1 MMHFFK
7 AWMSARRRKA
17 NQLARAQRP
26 PQPELLENRVA
37 LAAAHGLA
45 NGLLDAPP
53 PQANNP
59 YVEVRV
65 VGNPH
70 NDASQDSSQS
80 HVEVRVVGNPHN
92 DASQDS
98 SQSSEGADA
107 PGQAEAKAS
116 KPATAESSDQPDAA
130 ASAPEPVA
138 KSDQVTA
145 DQNDTSPMTSPS
157 ATTPS
162 SDNAPAGKKAVEQE
176 RSAQAPAVTDSQTS
190 SAEAPSAPTNGS
202 GLRTPEAPAAVAEA
216 SGRPSIS
223 EAATVRPEAAL
234 TAAQDQ
240 GGSGLQLTLALE
252 TPAAGTP
259 PPAAASQ
266 PVDSS
271 ALSGIRPAAAV
282 PSFTPPLP
290 LLPQPAAVPVQAVAD
305 AEPAAPEATA
315 PSGGGQAA
323 AIDAALAPQG
333 ADLLTPVLPIE
344 AFDLAADWQQ
354 VREQTRAALD
364 RLLSLAKAAG
374 PWSWLAGG
382 TLLAVGAEVV
392 RRRAARARRRRAAN
406 WPEVIPPNGLV

>member
-17 NQLARAQRP
+17 NQPARAQRP
-26 PQPELLENRVA
+26 PQLELLENRVA

-45 NGLLDAPP
+45 MGLLDAPR

-59 YVEVRV
+59 
-65 VGNPH
+65 
-70 NDASQDSSQS
+70 

-107 PGQAEAKAS
+107 RGQAEAKAS

-138 KSDQVTA
+138 KSHHVTA
-145 DQNDTSPMTSPS
+145 DQNDTSPTTSPS
-157 ATTPS
+157 ATRPS
-162 SDNAPAGKKAVEQE
+162 SDNTLADKKAVEQE
-176 RSAQAPAVTDSQTS
+176 RIAQAPAVTESQTS
-190 SAEAPSAPTNGS
+190 SAEAPSADTNVS

-223 EAATVRPEAAL
+223 EEATVRPEAAP
-234 TAAQDQ
+234 TAAQ
-240 GGSGLQLTLALE
+240 GGSGQQLALAPE

-259 PPAAASQ
+259 PQAAASL
-266 PVDSS
+266 PVGTS
-271 ALSGIRPAAAV
+271 ALSGIRPVAAV

-290 LLPQPAAVPVQAVAD
+290 LPPQRAAVPVQAVAG
-305 AEPAAPEATA
+305 AESAAPGATD
-315 PSGGGQAA
+315 PSGGGQVA

-344 AFDLAADWQQ
+344 AFDLAADWQH
-354 VREQTRAALD
+354 VREQTRGALD

-382 TLLAVGAEVV
+382 TLLAVAAEVV
-392 RRRAARARRRRAAN
+392 RRRAARARRRRAAH